1 MSQTRKTEGDV
12 GGSKKEWTKEET
24 RATSANAAVPDEA
37 AGWWVLQPLESV
49 LWTHATVL
57 PVSV

>member
-12 GGSKKEWTKEET
+12 AESKKEWMKDEM

-37 AGWWVLQPLESV
+37 AGW
-49 LWTHATVL
+49 
-57 PVSV
+57 